1 MRNDFFK
8 PLGYWALAGAFLLG
22 VLSSRGQALSTPQ
35 PEPPPIPYGAHE
47 FVPGALWMDNNNVYI
62 NAHGGG
68 ILYYGGVYYWFGEDK
83 VAGKAGDKAQVG
95 VHVYSSTDLYSWQ
108 DRGIAL
114 AVTHDPKSEIVQ
126 GCILERPKVIYNA
139 GTGKFVMWFH
149 LELKGQ
155 GYKFASLGVATADN
169 PTGPY
174 KYLGSMRIN
183 AGVWPEN
190 FPANERQPLTAAEES
205 RINTLIKSGDNKQDP
220 GFADLVVRRDFA
232 GGQMARDMTVY
243 VDDDGKAYLIYA
255 SEENSTIEIAQL
267 SDDYLKPDGRY
278 IRILVSGYNEAPT
291 MFKHDG
297 KYFLIT
303 SGQRGWA
310 PCDAR
315 LAETDSILG
324 DWKALGNPCRGTP
337 QEMKTTFE
345 SQGTYVL
352 PAPGNPDAFIF
363 MADRWRPKNAIDGR
377 YIWLPIQW
385 DHGIP
390 YLEWKNQWNLDFF
403 NAGN

>member
-1 MRNDFFK
+1 MRNAFFK
-8 PLGYWALAGAFLLG
+8 PLRYWALAGALLLG
-22 VLSSRGQALSTPQ
+22 VLSSRAQTL
-35 PEPPPIPYGAHE
+35 PPVPNVVHL

-68 ILYYGGVYYWFGEDK
+68 ILYYGGVYYWFGEHK
-83 VAGKAGDKAQVG
+83 IAGKAGNVAQVG

-114 AVTHDPKSEIVQ
+114 AVAHDPGNDIVQ
-126 GCILERPKVIYNA
+126 GCILERPKVVYNDL
-139 GTGKFVMWFH
+139 TGKFVMWFH
-149 LELKGQ
+149 LELKGH
-155 GYKFASLGVATADN
+155 GYDSARLGVATAEN

-174 KYLGSMRIN
+174 RYQGSMRIN
-183 AGVWPEN
+183 AGFWPEN
-190 FPANERQPLTAAEES
+190 FPADERQPLTAAQVNQ
-205 RINTLIKSGDNKQDP
+205 INTLKKSGADTRDP

-243 VDDDGKAYLIYA
+243 VDDDRKAYLIYA

-267 SDDYLKPDGRY
+267 SDDYLKPDGTY

-291 MFKHDG
+291 IFKHDE

-303 SGQRGWA
+303 SGQHGWS

-315 LAETDSILG
+315 LAEADSILG

-337 QEMKTTFE
+337 KQMATTFE
-345 SQGTYVL
+345 SQGTFVL
-352 PAPGNPDAFIF
+352 PVPGNPDAFIF
-363 MADRWRPKNAIDGR
+363 MADRWRPNNAIDGR
-377 YIWLPIQW
+377 YVWLPIQW
-385 DHGIP
+385 DKGIP
-390 YLEWKNQWNLDFF
+390 YLQWKNQWNLDFF
-403 NAGN
+403 NAVN